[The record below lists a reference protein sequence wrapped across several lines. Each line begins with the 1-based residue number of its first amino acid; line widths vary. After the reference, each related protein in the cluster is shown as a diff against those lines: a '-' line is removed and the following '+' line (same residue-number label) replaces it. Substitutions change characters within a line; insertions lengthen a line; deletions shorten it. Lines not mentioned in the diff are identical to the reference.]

1 MEYYDPEKTARVW
14 QRVQSSGGYIGES
27 YRNIPMPPPPIPQ
40 DLTLEELI
48 AGELEAAAT
57 YERLARRYTN
67 PERAR
72 FLQIAR
78 QERSHAAFLRSLLP
92 RPRR

>member
-1 MEYYDPEKTARVW
+1 MNHYDPQKTARVW
-14 QRVQSSGGYIGES
+14 QRVQSGS
-27 YRNIPMPPPPIPQ
+27 PQPPPPPPIPQ
-40 DLTLEELI
+40 EPTLEDLI

-67 PERAR
+67 PERTR

-78 QERSHAAFLRSLLP
+78 QERAHAAFLRSLLA